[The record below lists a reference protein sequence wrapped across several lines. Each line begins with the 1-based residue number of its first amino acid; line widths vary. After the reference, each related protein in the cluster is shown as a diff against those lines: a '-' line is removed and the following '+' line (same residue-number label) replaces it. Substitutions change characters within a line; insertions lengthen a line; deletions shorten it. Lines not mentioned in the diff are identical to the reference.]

1 MSHERNEGL
10 EGQRAEIRARLAA
23 PEDEDG
29 LRRLLEWN
37 DAPRR
42 LAVEKCFLVAQQ
54 GEAVLA
60 ALEYRVVG
68 RILLLGPLF
77 SGPWGLE
84 RLPARVLYA
93 EAHTLAREA
102 GLQEVR
108 AAASP
113 WSAYPHEVRYRR
125 WGRVWRV
132 DPAKPLVL
140 RGELPKE
147 GWHRVLTLLRSP
159 VIPFFRPSPRRA
171 GDVPERTQERR

>member
-10 EGQRAEIRARLAA
+10 EGQRAEIRARLTA

-29 LRRLLEWN
+29 LRRLLEWK

-42 LAVEKCFLVAQQ
+42 LAVEKRFLVAQQ
-54 GEAVLA
+54 GEAV
-60 ALEYRVVG
+60 LEYRVVG
-68 RILLLGPLF
+68 RILLLGSLL

-84 RLPARVLYA
+84 RLAARALYA

-102 GLQEVR
+102 GLREVR
-108 AAASP
+108 AASP
-113 WSAYPHEVRYRR
+113 WSAYPHEVGYRR

-132 DPAKPLVL
+132 DPAKPLVI

-147 GWHRVLTLLRSP
+147 GWRRVLTLLRSP